1 MHSECLKTIF
11 HFTTIGINNMKS
23 ISMIAASL
31 TLMGLA
37 NGALATVVANQAITE
52 AEVRNAQTAWCKA
65 LVDISQTGAN
75 KGQAA
80 AKALAEQVID
90 AAYGYQMGTVLFKPT
105 LTVAP
110 QTFRTTRAGAL
121 AYFVGGDTNFPK
133 DKGFALNG
141 WTACESKNAAI
152 FIAGNSASSMGNVM
166 ITDKSGKVTTVDK
179 TWTYVKDTAGK
190 LRIVVHHSSL
200 PFGG

>member
-1 MHSECLKTIF
+1 M
-11 HFTTIGINNMKS
+11 IGHATMKS
-23 ISMIAASL
+23 FSNITLSL
-31 TLMGLA
+31 ALVGLSSA
-37 NGALATVVANQAITE
+37 VSATVVVNQAITE
-52 AEVRNAQTAWCKA
+52 ADVRSAQTAWCKA
-65 LVDISQTGAN
+65 LVDISQIGAS

-90 AAYGYQMGTVLFKPT
+90 AAYGYQMGAVLFKPT

-121 AYFVGGDTNFPK
+121 AYFVGGDPQFPK

-141 WTACESKNAAI
+141 WTACEANNAAI
-152 FIAGNSASSMGNVM
+152 FVAGNSASSMGNVM
-166 ITDKSGKVTTVDK
+166 ITDKAGKVTTVDK